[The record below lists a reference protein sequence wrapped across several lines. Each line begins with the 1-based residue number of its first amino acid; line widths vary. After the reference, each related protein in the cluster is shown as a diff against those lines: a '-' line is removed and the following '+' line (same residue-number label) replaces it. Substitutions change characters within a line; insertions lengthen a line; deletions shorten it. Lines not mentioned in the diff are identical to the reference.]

1 MLHTLSRSHQLLISD
16 LQLSSCG
23 EFVSLEGLGI
33 HTGIRGRFFIG
44 DEVWEGKGSMLGEMH
59 WVWGIETGR
68 ERVACRVLAG
78 GGAEWGDERCGE
90 FLGARVHGDAG

>member
-1 MLHTLSRSHQLLISD
+1 MWGVCR
-16 LQLSSCG
+16 
-23 EFVSLEGLGI
+23 LEGLGT

-44 DEVWEGKGSMLGEMH
+44 DDEVWEGKGSMLGEMH